1 MITRTPAYGHN
12 AAQGILWML
21 LSMLLYVCMDTIGKY
36 LAQTYPVIEI
46 VWARFLFHLLLVAP
60 VIWTQMP
67 GALVSKSYR
76 FQGLRAAM
84 VVLTNLSMITAMR
97 FIPMA
102 EASAVASASPL
113 IVTAL
118 SVFILKEKVGPRR
131 WSGVVIGFVGVLI
144 VVRPGMGLVHPATAL
159 PLAAALFYAI
169 NQVTTRKLGGIDNP
183 MTTVFYTALFGV
195 LATST
200 VVPFYWT
207 TPEPADLGLMAGM
220 GLCSFLGHYANA
232 RAFQAAPAATV
243 TPFNYSILLWAT
255 LTGFIVFD
263 DLPDQWTLLGSL
275 VIVGSGLYIFRRSR
289 MASRNER

>member
-1 MITRTPAYGHN
+1 
-12 AAQGILWML
+12 ML
-21 LSMLLYVCMDTIGKY
+21 LSMAFYVGMDTIGKF

-46 VWARFLFHLLLVAP
+46 VWARFLFHLLFMVP
-60 VIWTQMP
+60 VIWSRLPATF
-67 GALVSKSYR
+67 VS
-76 FQGLRAAM
+76 QGYWYQALRAAM
-84 VVLTNLSMITAMR
+84 VVLTNLSMITALR

-118 SVFILKEKVGPRR
+118 SVLLLKETVGLRR
-131 WSGVVIGFVGVLI
+131 WCGVVIGFVGVII

-159 PLAAALFYAI
+159 PLVAALFYAI

-183 MTTVFYTALFGV
+183 MTTVFYTALIGF
-195 LATST
+195 LATSIA
-200 VVPFYWT
+200 VPFVWT
-207 TPEPADLGLMAGM
+207 PPAPADLGLMASM

-255 LTGFIVFD
+255 LTGFVVFQ
-263 DLPDQWTLLGSL
+263 DLPDGWTLLGAL
-275 VIVGSGLYIFRRSR
+275 IIAGSGLYVFNRSR
-289 MASRNER
+289 IASHKGQ